1 MLYVDS
7 TLKLK
12 FAIKE
17 CVSVSTIFFIKQ
29 CLVLKMPPWWFCQIY
44 NGSHS
49 MMVLLKPIHLM
60 ELSFTASSPKSQ
72 V

>member
-29 CLVLKMPPWWFCQIY
+29 CLVLKMPPW
-44 NGSHS
+44 
-49 MMVLLKPIHLM
+49 
-60 ELSFTASSPKSQ
+60 
-72 V
+72 